1 MGDTVLPM
9 PDEGEIPAGQRVGSL
24 RCPWVPKN
32 GSGGHGAGEFGAQ
45 PLSCGP
51 GQGGEAVEETR
62 HRYVGSGHRA
72 ARPRGSRCRGS
83 RHSAATGRV
92 PAGGVGRGR
101 GSRHRRS
108 PSPASRRASALVDQS
123 AGPGGRREE
132 GSGVGEGVGERGGG
146 GEGRGTGA
154 GGGGVGC
161 GACLGCPGGGGASS
175 GRGSG
180 ASTGS
185 GQAQGT
191 PRSSQAYAVL
201 SIPRL
206 GLRVP
211 VAEGVSKRD
220 VLNKGYVGHYPHT
233 QQAGQAGNFALA
245 GHRNTHGEPFR
256 YINRLRRGDE
266 IDVETAAGRY
276 VYVVDKT
283 LAQTSANDGGVI
295 REVPRSTVRPA
306 YGYSAPGY
314 YITLTTCTPEYTSRY
329 RLVVWGTL
337 TSMRPR

>member
-1 MGDTVLPM
+1 M
-9 PDEGEIPAGQRVGSL
+9 
-24 RCPWVPKN
+24 
-32 GSGGHGAGEFGAQ
+32 
-45 PLSCGP
+45 
-51 GQGGEAVEETR
+51 
-62 HRYVGSGHRA
+62 
-72 ARPRGSRCRGS
+72 
-83 RHSAATGRV
+83 
-92 PAGGVGRGR
+92 
-101 GSRHRRS
+101 
-108 PSPASRRASALVDQS
+108 
-123 AGPGGRREE
+123 
-132 GSGVGEGVGERGGG
+132 
-146 GEGRGTGA
+146 
-154 GGGGVGC
+154 
-161 GACLGCPGGGGASS
+161 
-175 GRGSG
+175 
-180 ASTGS
+180 
-185 GQAQGT
+185 

-276 VYVVDKT
+276 VYVVGKT
-283 LAQTSANDGGVI
+283 LPQTSASDGGVV